1 MTSLCERVD
10 FIINEKKISRTQ
22 LARMLGKPQQTFNSY
37 FHSPRGKALA
47 ALTGRLCELWPDVSR
62 KWLETGE
69 GDIYLTPVP
78 TAEDYA
84 ALSAERD
91 TLQAQ
96 LEDLQAENKR
106 LRSELDSA
114 NCLNREL
121 TIRLLDKTAR

>member
-1 MTSLCERVD
+1 M
-10 FIINEKKISRTQ
+10 
-22 LARMLGKPQQTFNSY
+22 
-37 FHSPRGKALA
+37 A

-69 GDIYLTPVP
+69 GDIYQSPVP

-91 TLQAQ
+91 ALQAQ

-106 LRSELDSA
+106 LRSELEDLNRLYRNVSAKLLLGDSA
-114 NCLNREL
+114 G
-121 TIRLLDKTAR
+121 